1 MEHQVSRELRG
12 GGGEGTGKMAS
23 EGDLGR
29 KWDRCVADSAVKLG
43 KGGRGTA
50 EREGSGKSGDG
61 PPAPGERGERP
72 PACPRGAGPTAPRRP
87 GFP

>member
-1 MEHQVSRELRG
+1 MRG

-43 KGGRGTA
+43 KGGTGTA
-50 EREGSGKSGDG
+50 EREGPGNSGGG
-61 PPAPGERGERP
+61 PRGSPELGERP
-72 PACPRGAGPTAPRRP
+72 PACPRGAGPTAPRRL
-87 GFP
+87 GFASERL